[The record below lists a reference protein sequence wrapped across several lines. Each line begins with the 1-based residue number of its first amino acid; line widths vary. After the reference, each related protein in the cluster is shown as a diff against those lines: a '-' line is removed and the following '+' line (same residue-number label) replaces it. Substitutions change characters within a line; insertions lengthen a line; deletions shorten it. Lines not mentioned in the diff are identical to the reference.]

1 MSEADP
7 FTRTRL
13 GQLQEKIKLFANRS
27 IINGDANEIR
37 YLIFW
42 NNKEWSDMH
51 PINQS
56 TFMIEII

>member
-37 YLIFW
+37 YLIIW
-42 NNKEWSDMH
+42 NNKE
-51 PINQS
+51 
-56 TFMIEII
+56 

>member
-37 YLIFW
+37 YLIIW
-42 NNKEWSDMH
+42 TIYNGLLRIQS
-51 PINQS
+51 INHQD
-56 TFMIEII
+56 